1 MQNTSLAK
9 KLIVCYVMYSLV
21 ALGLFLFLQPKTEER
36 GEEYVEHHPPTMN
49 ADGELLAEAARSPH
63 WPAVRTAF
71 LRQHPR
77 CEACGTRHDLNVH
90 HVQPFHLHPD
100 KELDPDNLITLC
112 RPCHL
117 KYGHACDDQG
127 RVNWSCENPNVRADV
142 KRARKR
148 HNLPTK

>member
-1 MQNTSLAK
+1 MRNLE
-9 KLIVCYVMYSLV
+9 KLIVGYCVCSIIAV
-21 ALGLFLFLQPKTEER
+21 GLLLFFFRPAEEA
-36 GEEYVEHHPPTMN
+36 YIEHHPPAVN
-49 ADGELLAEAARSPH
+49 ADGELLAEAARSPK
-63 WPAVRTAF
+63 WPTVRTAF

-90 HVQPFHLHPD
+90 HVQPFHLYPD

-127 RVNWSCENPNVRADV
+127 HVNWSCENPHVREDV
-142 KRARKR
+142 HQARKQLDTR
-148 HNLPTK
+148 RRK